1 MLETR
6 GQTAIHRVSLSRP
19 VTLALDDGVI
29 RPDRSFFDFG
39 CGRGTDVAALREMGL
54 EASGWDPVHLAAA
67 EKSAADVVN
76 LGYVVN
82 VIEDPDERREVL
94 LEAWHLSTTALV
106 VAARLDWDIKTS
118 QAVAFADGVITSRG
132 TFQKFFTQDELQS
145 WIEDSLGAQADV
157 AAPGVFYVF
166 RHVTDREAHLARAT
180 RRRRYAA
187 PAIPPSLTFDQN
199 RELLEPLLR
208 FMAEHGRPPAIGE
221 LAEEI
226 SIKERIGSINRAIKL
241 LARVVEVRA
250 WEEAA
255 VTRQRD
261 LLVYIALGTLR
272 RQPKFSVLPT
282 DLQIDIRHFFGSYAA
297 ATRLG
302 RELLFSAGQQ
312 RALSEECSRA
322 PVGKLLPD
330 ALYVHVS
337 SIADLPILLRVYE
350 GCARTL
356 LGEVPGATLVKLR
369 RDKPKIS
376 YLCYP
381 EFDEDPHPKLRE
393 TFVADL
399 RTLRTHHRDYTQT
412 DNPPILHRKES
423 FVSETYPRR
432 QDFAAL
438 TLAEAEAGL
447 LSDAA
452 GIGTV
457 RAWEERLATAGLTT
471 VGHELVKVGAS

>member
-1 MLETR
+1 VFFWFVLARR
-6 GQTAIHRVSLSRP
+6 G
-19 VTLALDDGVI
+19 G
-29 RPDRSFFDFG
+29 
-39 CGRGTDVAALREMGL
+39 DV
-54 EASGWDPVHLAAA
+54 EAP
-67 EKSAADVVN
+67 K
-76 LGYVVN
+76 
-82 VIEDPDERREVL
+82 
-94 LEAWHLSTTALV
+94 
-106 VAARLDWDIKTS
+106 
-118 QAVAFADGVITSRG
+118 AVPLADGVITAKG
-132 TFQKFFTQDELQS
+132 TFQKFFTQAELQG

-166 RHVTDREAHLARAT
+166 RHDTDRETHLARAT
-180 RRRRYAA
+180 RRRQYAA

-208 FMAEHGRPPAIGE
+208 FMVEHGRPPAIGE

-226 SIKERIGSINRAIKL
+226 SITERIGSINRAVKL
-241 LARVVEVRA
+241 LARVAEVRL

-272 RQPKFSVLPT
+272 RQPRFGVLPT
-282 DLQIDIRHFFGSYAA
+282 DLQTDIRHFFGSYAA

-302 RELLFSAGQQ
+302 RELLFGAGQQ
-312 RALSEECSRA
+312 QALSEECSRA
-322 PVGKLLPD
+322 PVGKLVPD

-337 SIADLPILLRVYE
+337 SIADLPVLLRVYE

-381 EFDEDPHPKLRE
+381 DFDEDPHPRLRE

-399 RTLRTHHRDYTQT
+399 RTLRTHHRDYTQSE
-412 DNPPILHRKES
+412 NPPILHRKEC
-423 FVSETYPRR
+423 FVSSGYPLR
-432 QDFAAL
+432 DTFAAL
-438 TLAEAEAGL
+438 TNAEIEAGL
-447 LSDAA
+447 LTDPA
-452 GIGTV
+452 GIGTL
-457 RAWEERLATAGLTT
+457 RAWEERLVAAGFAV
-471 VGHELVKVGAS
+471 VGHELVKVGPS